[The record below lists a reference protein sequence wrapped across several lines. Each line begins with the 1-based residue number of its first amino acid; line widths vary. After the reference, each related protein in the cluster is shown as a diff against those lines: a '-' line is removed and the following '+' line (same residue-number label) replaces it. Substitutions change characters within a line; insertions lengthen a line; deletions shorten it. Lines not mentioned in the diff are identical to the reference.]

1 MAARLQSTR
10 LQRNLSEW
18 ANRLEDWAENPWR
31 RASLLA
37 IVLMGGFFFG
47 SSVASIAGAT
57 GQLDPIAALVTVAL
71 LELMVRLRRSWRPLS
86 QGGLGLQCLD
96 MGRFG
101 LLYGLLLE
109 GFKLL

>member
-1 MAARLQSTR
+1 M
-10 LQRNLSEW
+10 
-18 ANRLEDWAENPWR
+18 
-31 RASLLA
+31 
-37 IVLMGGFFFG
+37 
-47 SSVASIAGAT
+47 ASIAGAT

-71 LELMVRLRRSWRPLS
+71 LELMVRLRRSWRPLN
-86 QGGLGLQCLD
+86 QGGLALQVLD